1 MVVTTLDDCDE
12 DDSADFSSPLSSRF
26 ASIEISS
33 SPFWFLVV
41 MASFPSHTL
50 SSPVLSLCSP
60 CSVGS
65 TAIASASM
73 LTTPSA
79 VSLESSL
86 TAIKLA
92 MGSNCSSLAST
103 PTTGVPDL
111 TSSSALSVKGM
122 QNLESFSSSSSIP
135 CTSSRCAYTS
145 KTSKEENTMQ
155 SPHLN
160 SLGDSEAS
168 GSVVKSSSGGI

>member
-1 MVVTTLDDCDE
+1 MVVTTLGDCDE
-12 DDSADFSSPLSSRF
+12 LS
-26 ASIEISS
+26 
-33 SPFWFLVV
+33 
-41 MASFPSHTL
+41 
-50 SSPVLSLCSP
+50 
-60 CSVGS
+60 
-65 TAIASASM
+65 
-73 LTTPSA
+73 TPSA

-86 TAIKLA
+86 SAIKLA

-111 TSSSALSVKGM
+111 TSSSALLVKGM

-135 CTSSRCAYTS
+135 CTSSRCANTS

-155 SPHLN
+155 RPHLK

-168 GSVVKSSSGGI
+168 GFEVRSSSGGI